1 MAMINAYAN
10 MRTNEKALIDCE
22 EIMIL
27 YFKGSTHLSVFHVVF
42 FKWNPLS
49 KDLMRWN
56 LALLILELCSAIG
69 TIILCEELKNV
80 RFYRLNRF
88 LVGLFSTWLWKG
100 H

>member
-49 KDLMRWN
+49 KDLMR
-56 LALLILELCSAIG
+56 
-69 TIILCEELKNV
+69 
-80 RFYRLNRF
+80 
-88 LVGLFSTWLWKG
+88 
-100 H
+100 